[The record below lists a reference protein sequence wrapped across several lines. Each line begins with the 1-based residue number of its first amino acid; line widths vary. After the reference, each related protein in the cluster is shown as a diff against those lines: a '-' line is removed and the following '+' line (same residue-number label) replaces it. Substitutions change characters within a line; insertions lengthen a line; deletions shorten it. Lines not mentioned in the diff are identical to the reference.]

1 VEEKDS
7 APALKEMRIK
17 YDGGEFAAAF
27 QLLALSF
34 VADVDVG
41 YDFEKER
48 EVWNEKLGLP
58 KVGLDELVKGAIE
71 LAKSN

>member
-1 VEEKDS
+1 
-7 APALKEMRIK
+7 
-17 YDGGEFAAAF
+17 
-27 QLLALSF
+27 LSF